1 MSTDTTVVLPP
12 NSGGPSL
19 DAEQYTQKSS
29 TVVDRE
35 RIASVAGTPTAA
47 QTTLANV
54 AVSSSGATVVVAAV
68 GGQTVRVMRMM
79 LTTLHPVNIE
89 FLDGASTVLAGPFV
103 LQAGG
108 AIVLDDSGE
117 PWFVTS
123 SGNAFEINLSVAG
136 TVQVSVWYTQS

>member
-47 QTTLANV
+47 QTTMTNSTPA
-54 AVSSSGATVVVAAV
+54 GAGNNVVVAAV
-68 GGQTVRVMRMM
+68 GGQTIRLMRMI
-79 LTTLHPVNIE
+79 LVASAPVSVEIT
-89 FLDGASTVLAGPFV
+89 DTGSVVMGPFP
-103 LQAGG
+103 LQTGG
-108 AIVLDDSGE
+108 SIVLDDSGE
-117 PWFVTS
+117 PWWVGA
-123 SGNAFEINLSVAG
+123 SGNPLDINLSAAVS
-136 TVQVSVWYTQS
+136 VQVTVWTTQS